1 MQLTVTIIL
10 LWDSD
15 SELWPHHPDPVQ
27 AASTFPSPQHTKQ
40 HTYSLAPWESSI
52 SSPPPPSNPHQAAQ
66 KAPTASRDPTSWS
79 SRAKHHCHLLQE
91 SFGKLPPL
99 QMTYPIQGLV
109 PVSLTGT
116 LYPASQGSC
125 AESYLLSL
133 DWEGLEDK
141 VLARVSLGC
150 AQYITELTHSVLH
163 VFAHGS
169 PSSWNSCSPP
179 SDAPPFTAHFCS
191 QLL

>member
-1 MQLTVTIIL
+1 MYKQPPHSLPHNTPSSTRIRCPHGNPAFRPLVHPPTRIRQLRRL
-10 LWDSD
+10 QL
-15 SELWPHHPDPVQ
+15 
-27 AASTFPSPQHTKQ
+27 PQGT
-40 HTYSLAPWESSI
+40 
-52 SSPPPPSNPHQAAQ
+52 
-66 KAPTASRDPTSWS
+66 PTSWS
-79 SRAKHHCHLLQE
+79 SRAKHRSHLLQE
-91 SFGKLPPL
+91 SFRKLPQL

-150 AQYITELTHSVLH
+150 AQYITELTQSVLQ

-169 PSSWNSCSPP
+169 SSSWNSCSPP
-179 SDAPPFTAHFCS
+179 SDAPCCTAQFCS